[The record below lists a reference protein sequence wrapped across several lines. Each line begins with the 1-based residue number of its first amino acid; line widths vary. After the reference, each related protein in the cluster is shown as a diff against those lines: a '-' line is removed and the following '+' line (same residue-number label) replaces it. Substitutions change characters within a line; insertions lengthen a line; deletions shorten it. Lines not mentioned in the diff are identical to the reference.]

1 MCRTPLTAL
10 RSMASTIRKGDRAG
24 RRKECRMEGAGL
36 LVAKG
41 VGDRVR
47 GVWRIV
53 KNFLELVALVLRTGG
68 EARIS

>member
-41 VGDRVR
+41 VGDRVPWHLEDR
-47 GVWRIV
+47 EELSGASGPGVKDRWR
-53 KNFLELVALVLRTGG
+53 
-68 EARIS
+68 S